1 MRISTLVFSV
11 ALALTGSALAQ
22 NSGVQT
28 GASSQSSASVSAGR
42 DGAAAQHEGSAAAGV
57 HSEHANAGA
66 AQGGEMN
73 ATLTKPVDARRAK
86 PGDEVTATLAQD
98 AHGSGD
104 VMFRRGTKL
113 VGHVTEAQPHGRKSD
128 SASAS
133 GTGSAESRLG
143 IVFDKAILEGGRE
156 VPVNATIQA
165 IAAGEAAASGGAH
178 GVEGAAGGSAFG
190 SGRATGG
197 GLVGGAN
204 STVGGALGGA
214 ANVGAGLGGAASS
227 IGSATRGS
235 AGAVGGLNGAGRLM
249 SGSHGVFGMSGVDFA
264 SAAAGSAQGSSVLT
278 SKTGNVE
285 LERGTQLLLT
295 GQAAGGAQG
304 AGHAVTGSGAGA
316 AAGAAGNAQGAAGGA
331 AGGASAAG
339 SAAGSA
345 SGGASTKR

>member
-1 MRISTLVFSV
+1 MRTSTLVFSM

-22 NSGVQT
+22 NSGVQA
-28 GASSQSSASVSAGR
+28 GASSQSSTSVSASR

-57 HSEHANAGA
+57 HSEHANAGT
-66 AQGGEMN
+66 AQGGEMD

-98 AHGSGD
+98 ARGSGD
-104 VMFRRGTKL
+104 VTFRRGTKL

-190 SGRATGG
+190 SGRAAGG
-197 GLVGGAN
+197 GLVGGATG
-204 STVGGALGGA
+204 TVGGAVGGA

-235 AGAVGGLNGAGRLM
+235 AGAVGGLNGAGR
-249 SGSHGVFGMSGVDFA
+249 
-264 SAAAGSAQGSSVLT
+264 
-278 SKTGNVE
+278 
-285 LERGTQLLLT
+285 
-295 GQAAGGAQG
+295 
-304 AGHAVTGSGAGA
+304 AVTGSGAGA

-339 SAAGSA
+339 NAAGSA